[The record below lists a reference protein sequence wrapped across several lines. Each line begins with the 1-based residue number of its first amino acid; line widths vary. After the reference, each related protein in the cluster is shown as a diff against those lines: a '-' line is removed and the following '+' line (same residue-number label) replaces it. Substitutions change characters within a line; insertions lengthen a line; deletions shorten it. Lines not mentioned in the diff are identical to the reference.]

1 VKVKGVWEGK
11 SAGGSLA
18 FPSWRYNPQIFVSV
32 SQPAQ
37 VSLTLS
43 QDIKTKHF
51 IGLIVAK
58 SNGQLSRQ
66 LCLPPDQVVE
76 RTEFEQ
82 NQNVKVTVAMEPS
95 VTYFVIP
102 CTYEPG
108 CVGRYMLTFTALT
121 DIKVSEL
128 PATEEWRYVTLKGEW
143 NSKTAGG
150 CLGNQELCATNP
162 QYVMKAD
169 VATRA
174 VALVTQN
181 ERDDRD
187 DLGLYVFETK
197 TVKSRM
203 AEFLKE
209 DLRGNADFARKSE
222 ACVEFLMEP
231 KKIYLLIPC
240 TFEPGHENQFELT
253 VFSNNDIKIHELKP
267 SERSKK

>member
-1 VKVKGVWEGK
+1 M
-11 SAGGSLA
+11 
-18 FPSWRYNPQIFVSV
+18 
-32 SQPAQ
+32 
-37 VSLTLS
+37 TLS

-51 IGLIVAK
+51 IGIIVAK

-66 LCLPPDQVVE
+66 LCLVLISCERVIE

-82 NQNVKVTVAMEPS
+82 TQNVKLTVALEPNL
-95 VTYFVIP
+95 TYYVIP

-108 CVGRYMLTFTALT
+108 NIGRYMLTFTALT

-143 NSKTAGG
+143 NDKSAGG
-150 CLGNQELCATNP
+150 CLADQTLCATNP

-169 VATRA
+169 APTRA
-174 VALVTQN
+174 VALVTQT
-181 ERDDRD
+181 EKEGRD

-203 AEFLKE
+203 VEFMKD
-209 DLRGNADFARKSE
+209 DLRGSAEFARKSE

-231 KKIYLLIPC
+231 KKIYSIIPC
-240 TFEPGHENQFELT
+240 TFEPARENTFELT

-267 SERSKK
+267 TEKAKK